1 MVDVQGKW
9 YLSKDLIMRNQS
21 VNKENTLPCGISK
34 CTGSEA
40 GPSLV
45 CVRSRNRPEFRS
57 DA

>member
-9 YLSKDLIMRNQS
+9 YLITRNQS
-21 VNKENTLPCGISK
+21 VNKENTLRCGISK